1 MESENNP
8 TGKNAPPLELDKDGY
23 LVNLDQWSREAAG
36 LLAADEG
43 VTLTEAHWEI
53 IEALRAFYQE
63 YQLSP
68 SQRPFVKHIANTL
81 GKDKGNSLYLM
92 KLFPES
98 PAKVAARIAG
108 LPRPTNC
115 F

>member
-1 MESENNP
+1 M
-8 TGKNAPPLELDKDGY
+8 TDLKLDKDGY
-23 LVNLDQWSREAAG
+23 LVEIDHWNTDIAAE
-36 LLAADEG
+36 LAADMG
-43 VTLTEAHWEI
+43 IVLTEAHWEVLN
-53 IEALRAFYQE
+53 ALRGFYQSYE
-63 YQLSP
+63 HAP
-68 SQRPFVKHIANTL
+68 SQRPFVKHIANVL

-92 KLFPES
+92 GLFPES

>member
-1 MESENNP
+1 MNLN
-8 TGKNAPPLELDKDGY
+8 LDQDGY
-23 LVNLDQWSREAAG
+23 LVDLNDWTPAVAEA
-36 LLAADEG
+36 LAAQENIQ
-43 VTLTEAHWEI
+43 LSEAHWEVLN
-53 IEALRAFYQE
+53 ELRMFYQTFDMA
-63 YQLSP
+63 P

>member
-1 MESENNP
+1 MN
-8 TGKNAPPLELDKDGY
+8 L
-23 LVNLDQWSREAAG
+23 NLDQEGYLTDLKDWTPEVAS
-36 LLAADEG
+36 LLAAQDGIALTDE
-43 VTLTEAHWEI
+43 HWEVLDAI
-53 IEALRAFYQE
+53 RIFYDTFAMA
-63 YQLSP
+63 P

-81 GKDKGNSLYLM
+81 GKEKGNSLYLL

>member
-1 MESENNP
+1 MKLN
-8 TGKNAPPLELDKDGY
+8 LDQDGY
-23 LVNLDQWSREAAG
+23 LENLQDWNSEVAEF
-36 LLAADEG
+36 LAQQDGIE
-43 VTLTEAHWEI
+43 LTEAHWEI
-53 IEALRAFYQE
+53 IEAIRAFYQKFE
-63 YQLSP
+63 MAP

-81 GKDKGNSLYLM
+81 GKDKGNSMYLM

>member
-1 MESENNP
+1 MNLN
-8 TGKNAPPLELDKDGY
+8 LDQDGY
-23 LVNLDQWSREAAG
+23 LANLNDWTPEVAET
-36 LLAADEG
+36 LATQNGIRLSKE
-43 VTLTEAHWEI
+43 HWEI
-53 IEALRAFYQE
+53 LHALRDFYRIFE
-63 YQLSP
+63 IVP
-68 SQRPFVKHIANTL
+68 NQRPFVKHIANTL
-81 GKDKGNSLYLM
+81 GKEKGNSMYLM

>member
-1 MESENNP
+1 MHLN
-8 TGKNAPPLELDKDGY
+8 LDKDGY
-23 LVNLDQWSREAAG
+23 LADLNDWSPTVAEA
-36 LLAADEG
+36 LAAQDNIQLSEP
-43 VTLTEAHWEI
+43 HWEVI
-53 IEALRAFYQE
+53 HALRAFYQTFE
-63 YQLSP
+63 IAP
-68 SQRPFVKHIANTL
+68 SQRPFVKHIATTL
-81 GKDKGNSLYLM
+81 GKEKGNSQYLM

>member
-1 MESENNP
+1 MNL
-8 TGKNAPPLELDKDGY
+8 TLDKDGY
-23 LVNLDQWSREAAG
+23 LENFKDWTPSAAAH
-36 LLAADEG
+36 LALQDGIE
-43 VTLTEAHWEI
+43 LTDAHWEI
-53 IEALRAFYQE
+53 INALREFYQTFE
-63 YQLSP
+63 LSP
-68 SQRPFVKHIANTL
+68 SQRPFVKHVANTL
-81 GKDKGNSLYLM
+81 GKEKGNSLYLM

>member
-1 MESENNP
+1 MNLNI
-8 TGKNAPPLELDKDGY
+8 DQDGY
-23 LVNLDQWSREAAG
+23 LENLEDWSPEVAE
-36 LLAADEG
+36 LLAQQDSIE
-43 VTLTEAHWEI
+43 LTGAHWEI
-53 IEALRAFYQE
+53 IEAIRSFYQTFE
-63 YQLSP
+63 MAP

-81 GKDKGNSLYLM
+81 GKEKGNSLYLM

>member
-1 MESENNP
+1 M
-8 TGKNAPPLELDKDGY
+8 PLNLDNDGY
-23 LVNLDQWSREAAG
+23 LANLDEWSTDVTIE
-36 LLAADEG
+36 LAALEG
-43 VTLTEAHWEI
+43 VVLTEAHWEVI
-53 IEALRAFYQE
+53 YALRAFYQQYE
-63 YQLSP
+63 LAP
-68 SQRPFVKHIANTL
+68 NQRPFVKHIANTL

-98 PAKVAARIAG
+98 PARVAARIAG